1 MSNTTNIFT
10 VNQLSLDT
18 NQIGVGELLRFYQ
31 YASTLSYTSVTLNIS
46 PTNHVDANLSA
57 LIIALA
63 HKLQIDRKVR
73 VFVEL
78 GDGKGV
84 FFRNGLI
91 SHLMGNG
98 NNNQY
103 PDDRQSTIPITSFS
117 PTDDENY
124 CDYLHS
130 QFFSHRGLDNVPR
143 KVKDALRTHYI
154 EVFTNV
160 GIHANTNLPVFTC
173 GQYFPEKNQLKF
185 TLIDLGDGFLPK
197 IQKSTNNQVSNDRS
211 AIIWATEGINST
223 KDKMVFGP
231 GGTGLKEL
239 KNYCNNNN
247 GSLHICSGSGYVN
260 MLNNR
265 TFEYNLPIR
274 FPGSIINIIMRNI

>member
-1 MSNTTNIFT
+1 MQATENIYT
-10 VNQLSLDT
+10 VNQLSLET
-18 NQIGVGELLRFYQ
+18 NQIGIGELMKFYQ
-31 YASTLSYTSVTLNIS
+31 YAYRLSYTSVTLNIS

-57 LIIALA
+57 LILALA
-63 HKLQIDRKVR
+63 QKLQIERKVR

-91 SHLMGNG
+91 SHLKGNG
-98 NNNQY
+98 NNNEY
-103 PDDRQSTIPITSFS
+103 PDDRQSTIPLTTFN
-117 PTDDENY
+117 PDEDDNY
-124 CDYLHS
+124 CNYLRN
-130 QFFSHRGLDNVPR
+130 QFFGHRGLDNLSHI
-143 KVKDALRTHYI
+143 VKGNLRTHYL

-160 GIHANTNLPVFTC
+160 GIHANTSLPVYTC
-173 GQYFPEKNQLKF
+173 GQYFPEKNVLKF
-185 TLIDLGDGFLPK
+185 TLVDLGDGFLKK
-197 IQKSTNNQVSNDRS
+197 IQAATNGKISDDRS
-211 AIIWATEGINST
+211 AIIWATEGINTT
-223 KDKMVFGP
+223 KDVNVFGP

-239 KNYCNNNN
+239 KNYCNANN

-265 TFEYNLPIR
+265 TLEHTLPVP